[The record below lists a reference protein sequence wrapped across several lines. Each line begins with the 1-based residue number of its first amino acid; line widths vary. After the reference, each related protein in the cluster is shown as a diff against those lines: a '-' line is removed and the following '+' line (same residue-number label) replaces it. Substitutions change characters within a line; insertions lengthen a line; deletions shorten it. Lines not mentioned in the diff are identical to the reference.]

1 MKILEL
7 PTYVTIKDLP
17 EFFRRKSGYG
27 YMTWDITKSIANK
40 KELEIDLLT
49 KFNFTRGLK
58 YENVN
63 ILENSWEKILLNFK
77 FKDLAKALSL
87 IVRDQISFAKIPY
100 IFFYYFSNG
109 YLEKILDSKKYD
121 IVHIHGVGY
130 FSEPIIRLCEKKQI
144 KYIVTLHGLNSFQNG
159 KKFPLKEGLI
169 EKSFLSQ
176 VENKNQFVTVVSS
189 GVKKTILDFL
199 GVSISPN
206 FVTITNGCST
216 NISKTNAS
224 INIRELYD
232 LRSDIKIMLCVGRI
246 DSNKN
251 QIEIIKAYQQL
262 DSPTKD
268 NIAILFIGADGTN
281 GEFIKALDQ
290 SKNKHLVHC
299 GYVQK
304 DDLES
309 YYSQSDFNIVASKK
323 EGFGLSI
330 IEGYVHGL
338 PCVTFSDLDAV
349 EDLYNEKSMEL
360 VEERS
365 VHGLSNGMRNVYL
378 KNWDRDFI
386 KLYSNNF
393 SLKRMAE
400 NYLDLF
406 RVIKEKAN

>member
-7 PTYVTIKDLP
+7 PNYVTIKELP

-27 YMTWDITKSIANK
+27 YMTWDITKAISK
-40 KELEIDLLT
+40 KSEVEIDLLT
-49 KFNFTRGLK
+49 KFNFTKGLK
-58 YENVN
+58 YDKVN
-63 ILENSWEKILLNFK
+63 IIENSWKKILLNFK
-77 FKDLAKALSL
+77 FKDLATAISL

-109 YLEKILDSKKYD
+109 YLEKILNAKKYD

-199 GVSISPN
+199 GVSNSPN
-206 FVTITNGCST
+206 FAIVTNGCSIE
-216 NISKTNAS
+216 ISKNNHPFS
-224 INIRELYD
+224 IRELYD

-251 QIEIIKAYQQL
+251 QIEIIKAFNEL
-262 DSPTKD
+262 DDHAKD
-268 NIAILFIGADGTN
+268 NMAILFIGADGTN

-309 YYSQSDFNIVASKK
+309 YYSQSDFNIVASKR

-349 EDLYNEKSMEL
+349 EDLYHEKTMEL
-360 VEERS
+360 VYERTIS
-365 VHGLSNGMRNVYL
+365 GLSKGMRNVFK

-386 KLYSNNF
+386 KTFSRKF
-393 SLKRMAE
+393 SLEQMAD
-400 NYLDLF
+400 NYF
-406 RVIKEKAN
+406 KIFKKIIEKTN